1 MHELGIVY
9 EVIKVVDLFVRENA
23 IVKVDK
29 IVLEIGQ
36 LSQAIPRFI
45 EECYPAAVSG
55 TPYEETKLE
64 IISLP
69 AEGKCRNCEE
79 IYNIVEQRRICPVCG
94 GTDYVLLTGQEFN
107 IKEIVGY

>member
-45 EECYPAAVSG
+45 EECYPAAVSE
-55 TPYEETKLE
+55 TAYEETKLE

-79 IYNIVEQRRICPVCG
+79 IYNIVEYRRICPVCNG
-94 GTDYVLLTGQEFN
+94 KDYTLLTGQEFN